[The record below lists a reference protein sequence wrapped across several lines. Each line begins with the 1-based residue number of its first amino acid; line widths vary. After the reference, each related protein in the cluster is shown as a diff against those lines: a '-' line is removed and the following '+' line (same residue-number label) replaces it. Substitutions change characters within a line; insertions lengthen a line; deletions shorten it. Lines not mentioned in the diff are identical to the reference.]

1 MDNAPAEH
9 HASGSQIP
17 SLLRQRMMNRAPTFA
32 EGVRPSTPPRSRRRS
47 SLLSN
52 LSDTQ
57 QSFRSSTDSLLQP
70 SRSSDMDKLTFSDQT
85 SYWHSTPIVLAIVP
99 AIAALKYDNGGE
111 VATDMILIA
120 LAGWFMLKC
129 VVVPWYVSE

>member
-1 MDNAPAEH
+1 
-9 HASGSQIP
+9 
-17 SLLRQRMMNRAPTFA
+17 
-32 EGVRPSTPPRSRRRS
+32 
-47 SLLSN
+47 
-52 LSDTQ
+52 
-57 QSFRSSTDSLLQP
+57 
-70 SRSSDMDKLTFSDQT
+70 MDKLTFSDQT